1 MKQIRIATL
10 LAVGLAAL
18 GCAQS
23 APQLSGSISKWVNS
37 TPIDLQARKGKV
49 TVVEFWTFGCINCK
63 HNLPIYGRWH
73 KLFRDKGVTI
83 IGVHTPETSEE
94 RVDANVRAAIKRQGI
109 EYPVVIDTDASN
121 WNRWGLQAW
130 PTVFLIDKKGQIR
143 AKFEGELNWNGKNG
157 EAEYTQMIQKLLE
170 EKV

>member
-1 MKQIRIATL
+1 M
-10 LAVGLAAL
+10 
-18 GCAQS
+18 
-23 APQLSGSISKWVNS
+23 
-37 TPIDLQARKGKV
+37 
-49 TVVEFWTFGCINCK
+49 
-63 HNLPIYGRWH
+63 
-73 KLFRDKGVTI
+73 
-83 IGVHTPETSEE
+83 IGIHTPETSEE
-94 RVDANVRAAIKRQGI
+94 RVDANVRAAIKRQGS